1 MNFRCIQFINQMFL
15 FDWVVAD
22 FFTMIVAKLKKLILY
37 QKEDCITCSNLLLSY
52 NLFCS
57 IMDCLFNVIF
67 ILYLGTDYRWNICE
81 KDEYLKEGMKLHDLV
96 KFFLIVLAWRIKLIF
111 IKHIFTL
118 NANVYIITSS
128 AIDFRVVW
136 RVCKLS
142 LWVYLTN

>member
-1 MNFRCIQFINQMFL
+1 MFL

-22 FFTMIVAKLKKLILY
+22 FFYNDCCKIKKVDFVPKRRL
-37 QKEDCITCSNLLLSY
+37 CITCSNLLLSY